1 MLTYWYFFA
10 EEMMSKVMVVTD
22 STANIPA
29 QLMNGN
35 PIQVL
40 PLQVIWDHKVYRDG
54 VDIHPKEFYE
64 RLAVDKVMP
73 STSQTTPEEFKA
85 AYASLINEGYDILS
99 IHISSKLSG
108 TMDSA
113 IQAKR
118 AFPGA
123 KIELV
128 DSLSTSMA
136 MGFQVMSAARM
147 ANIGSDL
154 QECKNVALEAQR
166 HTGVYFALNTLEFLH
181 RGGRIG
187 GAAAFMGT
195 MLNLKPLLELRDGR
209 IEAVERVRTFN
220 KTIDRLL
227 DLVEAK
233 LEKENGPVRI
243 AAIHANEEDK
253 AKELLDR
260 AVKRFST
267 TVVTDAVI
275 SVVGP
280 VLGTHTGPGALG
292 LAFMGGM

>member
-1 MLTYWYFFA
+1 MI
-10 EEMMSKVMVVTD
+10 KVMVVTD
-22 STANIPA
+22 STASILT

-40 PLQVIWDHKVYRDG
+40 PLQVIWDHKVFKDG
-54 VDIHPKEFYE
+54 VEIRPTEFYE
-64 RLAVDKVMP
+64 RLAVDKVLP

-85 AYASLINEGYDILS
+85 TYAQWIEQEYDILS

-123 KIELV
+123 NIELV
-128 DSLSTSMA
+128 DSFSTSMA
-136 MGFQVMSAARM
+136 MGFQVLSAARM
-147 ANIGSDL
+147 ASIGANL
-154 QECKNVALEAQR
+154 TECKSVAQEATK
-166 HTGVYFALNTLEFLH
+166 HTGIYFALNTLEFLH

-195 MLNLKPLLELRDGR
+195 MLNLKPLLEIRGGR

-220 KTIDRLL
+220 KTVDRLL

-233 LEKENGPVRI
+233 LKNEKGPIRLSVV
-243 AAIHANEEDK
+243 HANEPEK
-253 AKELLDR
+253 ADQLLER
-260 AVKRFST
+260 AINRFSN

-275 SVVGP
+275 STVSP
-280 VLGTHTGPGALG
+280 MLGTHTGPGALG
-292 LAFMGGM
+292 LAFMSGM

>member
-1 MLTYWYFFA
+1 MN
-10 EEMMSKVMVVTD
+10 KVIVVTD
-22 STANIPA
+22 STSTIPT
-29 QLMNGN
+29 QLLNGH
-35 PIQVL
+35 PVKVL
-40 PLQVIWDHKVYRDG
+40 PLQVIWDHKVYQDG
-54 VDIHPKEFYE
+54 VDIHPKDFYE
-64 RLAVDKVMP
+64 RLSTAKVMP

-85 AYASLINEGYDILS
+85 AYASLLEQGYDILS

-108 TMDSA
+108 TLDSA
-113 IQAKR
+113 IQAKK

-136 MGFQVMSAARM
+136 LGFQVLSAARM
-147 ANIGSDL
+147 ASIGSSLED
-154 QECKNVALEAQR
+154 CKSVALEALN

-209 IEAVERVRTFN
+209 IEAVERVRTFS
-220 KTIDRLL
+220 KTLDRLL
-227 DLVEAK
+227 DLVETRLK
-233 LEKENGPVRI
+233 QDKGPIRL
-243 AAIHANEEDK
+243 AAIHANEQEK
-253 AKELLDR
+253 AEELLDR
-260 AVKRFST
+260 AIKRFSN

-275 SVVGP
+275 TSVSP

-292 LAFMGGM
+292 LAFMSGM

>member
-1 MLTYWYFFA
+1 MN
-10 EEMMSKVMVVTD
+10 KVMIVTD
-22 STANIPA
+22 STSNIPA

-35 PIQVL
+35 PIKVL
-40 PLQVIWDHKVYRDG
+40 PLQVIWDHKVFKDG
-54 VDIHPKEFYE
+54 VDIQPMEFYQ
-64 RLAVDKVMP
+64 RLATDKVLP
-73 STSQTTPEEFKA
+73 STSQTTPEEFKTT
-85 AYASLINEGYDILS
+85 YAQLIEHGYDILS

-123 KIELV
+123 NIELV
-128 DSLSTSMA
+128 DSFSTSMA
-136 MGFQVMSAARM
+136 MGFQVLSAARM
-147 ANIGSDL
+147 ASIGANL
-154 QECKNVALEAQR
+154 AECKSVAQEATK

-220 KTIDRLL
+220 KTVDRLL
-227 DLVEAK
+227 DLVETRLK
-233 LEKENGPVRI
+233 NEKGPIRLAV
-243 AAIHANEEDK
+243 IHANEPGK
-253 AKELLDR
+253 ADQLLER
-260 AVKRFST
+260 AIKRFSN

-275 SVVGP
+275 STVSP

-292 LAFMGGM
+292 LAFMSGM

>member
-1 MLTYWYFFA
+1 
-10 EEMMSKVMVVTD
+10 MVVTD
-22 STANIPA
+22 STSNIPT

-40 PLQVIWDHKVYRDG
+40 PLQVIWDHKVFKDG
-54 VDIHPKEFYE
+54 VDIQPKEFYQ
-64 RLAVDKVMP
+64 RLATDKILP

-85 AYASLINEGYDILS
+85 AYAQLIEQGFDILS

-123 KIELV
+123 NIELV
-128 DSLSTSMA
+128 DSFSTSMA
-136 MGFQVMSAARM
+136 MGFQVLSAARM
-147 ANIGSDL
+147 ASIGANL
-154 QECKNVALEAQR
+154 AECKSVAQEAIK

-220 KTIDRLL
+220 KTVDRLL
-227 DLVEAK
+227 DLVEARLK
-233 LEKENGPVRI
+233 NEKGPIRL
-243 AAIHANEEDK
+243 AAIHANEPEK
-253 AKELLDR
+253 VNELLER
-260 AVKRFST
+260 AIKRFSN

-275 SVVGP
+275 STVSP

-292 LAFMGGM
+292 LAFMSGM

>member
-1 MLTYWYFFA
+1 MN
-10 EEMMSKVMVVTD
+10 KVMVVTD
-22 STANIPA
+22 STSTIPA
-29 QLMNGN
+29 EMLNGH
-35 PIQVL
+35 PIEVL
-40 PLQVIWDHKVYRDG
+40 PLQVIWEHKVYRDG
-54 VDIHPKEFYE
+54 IDIQPKEFYE
-64 RLAVDKVMP
+64 RLAIDKIMP

-85 AYASLINEGYDILS
+85 VYERLLDEGYDILS

-118 AFPGA
+118 EFPGA
-123 KIELV
+123 RIELI

-136 MGFQVMSAARM
+136 LGFQVLSVARM
-147 ANIGSDL
+147 ASIGASL
-154 QECKNVALEAQR
+154 NECASVAVEATK

-220 KTIDRLL
+220 KTVDRLL

-233 LEKENGPVRI
+233 LKNEKGPIRLAV
-243 AAIHANEEDK
+243 IHANEEEK
-253 AKELLDR
+253 AQKLLHR
-260 AVKRFST
+260 ASHRFSK

-275 SVVGP
+275 TAVSP

-292 LAFMGGM
+292 IAFMSGM